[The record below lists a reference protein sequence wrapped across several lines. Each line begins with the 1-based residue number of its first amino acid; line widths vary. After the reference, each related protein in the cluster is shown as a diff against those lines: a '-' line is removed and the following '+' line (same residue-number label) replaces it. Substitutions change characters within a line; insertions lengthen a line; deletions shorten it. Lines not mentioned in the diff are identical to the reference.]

1 MIHDIMKVITLTSVD
16 KSMPL
21 GNSGL
26 ALILCSIT
34 VAFVLSYATCRLVF
48 SQHTDP
54 WILACFRH
62 KLWVIHFIRYCPWT
76 PQVGVSLHKFAAHF
90 ARSRR
95 FVTST
100 LKIMTKLLPVSVF
113 CPYTYLVLKIV
124 APPWGRLG
132 DGHSAITA
140 TVAKR
145 VKQHRCRRAAPELG
159 ACAVVLSI
167 ILQLR
172 PHVGDGTQSWCYMK
186 ANVTTPTHNTQSC
199 PAPRRAHQDTG

>member
-1 MIHDIMKVITLTSVD
+1 
-16 KSMPL
+16 
-21 GNSGL
+21 
-26 ALILCSIT
+26 
-34 VAFVLSYATCRLVF
+34 VA
-48 SQHTDP
+48 
-54 WILACFRH
+54 
-62 KLWVIHFIRYCPWT
+62 
-76 PQVGVSLHKFAAHF
+76 VSLQKFAAHF

-132 DGHSAITA
+132 DGHSAIESVYSVTA

-145 VKQHRCRRAAPELG
+145 VKQHRYRRAAPELG

-172 PHVGDGTQSWCYMK
+172 PLVGDGTVVMLHESECDH
-186 ANVTTPTHNTQSC
+186 THPQHPVLPGP
-199 PAPRRAHQDTG
+199 PARAPGYRLIISSASLS